1 MPTPNTKQRTEAG
14 STRALKSHKIIG
26 ALGKKNG
33 LALRSQSTL
42 NAMPMSPFE
51 LEEDLASRSADSW
64 EGTDSCGSFDPCSF
78 LPEESRSNH
87 SPKYLFSQ
95 ATACPPP
102 LKKMVVMI
110 ACDKRRSRAT
120 QDKSHGFEGF
130 LVRKTKKTPK
140 NPSQNIVA

>member
-1 MPTPNTKQRTEAG
+1 MPTPNTKQRSEAG
-14 STRALKSHKIIG
+14 STRALKIHKSIG

-33 LALRSQSTL
+33 LALRSQSTFS
-42 NAMPMSPFE
+42 AMPISPLE
-51 LEEDLASRSADSW
+51 LDEALASRSADSS
-64 EGTDSCGSFDPCSF
+64 EGTESFVFFVPCSF
-78 LPEESRSNH
+78 LPKESRWSH
-87 SPKYLFSQ
+87 SPTYRFSQ

-120 QDKSHGFEGF
+120 HDKSHGFEGF
-130 LVRKTKKTPK
+130 LVRKTKKTPR